1 MNTASQ
7 KERKE
12 NHTIDFLKLFFALC
26 IVGIHTDLVKIFP
39 SEHTQWYVMQVVF
52 RMGVPFFFVVS
63 GYFLGRK
70 LWNCTDRK
78 EQWHCVGIHYK
89 IIAALSCM
97 VDRKPDRNNSVM
109 VSELRWRSESSA
121 YDDH

>member
-1 MNTASQ
+1 MNTAPQ

-52 RMGVPFFFVVS
+52 RMGVPFFFS
-63 GYFLGRK
+63 LFSID
-70 LWNCTDRK
+70 NCHF
-78 EQWHCVGIHYK
+78 QYK
-89 IIAALSCM
+89 CNC
-97 VDRKPDRNNSVM
+97 R
-109 VSELRWRSESSA
+109 
-121 YDDH
+121 